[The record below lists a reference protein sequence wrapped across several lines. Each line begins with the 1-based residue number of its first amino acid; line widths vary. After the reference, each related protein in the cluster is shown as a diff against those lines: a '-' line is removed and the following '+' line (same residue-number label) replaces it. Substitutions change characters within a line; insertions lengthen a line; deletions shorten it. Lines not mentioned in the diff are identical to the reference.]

1 MSQANNQSTFINKR
15 RSIEELKMKYESSS
29 PVYET
34 PKMSTKP
41 KSPKKLKKSK
51 VKQMASMFNTKMSQL
66 IKRDTEVGKYST
78 LVNAFSPEPKPQP
91 KATID
96 KPVPKPRTRFTKP
109 KTPVP
114 SPRTKTL
121 NQNQTKLSIC
131 FVAEE
136 VFAKLSV
143 KDKAKFYTQ
152 FVEEMSKKNPQFGQ
166 HAQLMGVST
175 QKNINHS
182 GVIVEK
188 QATVKD
194 LLDELEFNKVFPKP
208 TAYKSHAI
216 QRMDSMKRALAA
228 RKKLLVKTSTP
239 LKAKE
244 FEDIFNKDKPTNQEK
259 VKSLPRI
266 HVGNQNISLEHQPDL
281 TTNTIFQNQQLEDLF
296 FSWFKEKHDKDD
308 GVEDISNQ
316 SEVDEE
322 KQKSA
327 IDKLLEEA
335 IAKLEVLE
343 IEQNAEATP
352 SPKRNSFSSTSL
364 TKASETEDSESG
376 LSSLPKNTSEES
388 QTESLGTKTD
398 NSENDFVFAQPLKPL
413 RKKKLRRN
421 AVFKKEVSQNEIN
434 QINSTDSESDSKQTE
449 TRAKNKKLFMQPTAA
464 EEGKQTHFEAQEV
477 LEDFNE
483 SLIRVVNSPRK
494 IKSAYTLTVLETPLC
509 TPRSSLNFAKTHLN
523 RSSHNITQTACDTLT
538 DQGFETAT
546 NDNESPLKRAYV
558 PAETNSPLSSN
569 LNNSKKGNF
578 DYSTPI
584 KEQEHHSF
592 ANCGSGS
599 AKQLFSPIAKPIKS
613 RRKSFYDMEARRNS
627 LAMQVIR
634 EDQPLEAQETYK
646 SQTEQKFFA
655 NAPTM
660 DITKETTNNAVE
672 KTSKFWINCGDF
684 SVAWE
689 INYNEA
695 ERLRLLYEIFSQ
707 TSCETKDLHFGIDDQ
722 KFSVHGPYESD
733 NTSTHI
739 PATKGCSH
747 YWFSIGDL
755 AIPFSG
761 KYLTPQKI
769 QRLFRVIKE
778 TVEETG
784 ILRFGVDQVEFSN
797 VPEFWYQ
804 PAKFSVES
812 QYSMLVGLQSGDS
825 NGLEGRSKYAW
836 PHSKPVMISDLDES
850 DNYEEIERG
859 RLSFSPFGSNH
870 YDLASLD
877 NEELSMPRNS
887 QAMMSLESY
896 CGEYES
902 EPLDQ
907 LFDDNQED
915 SQPSQ
920 NLSLPEMV
928 YNVENQQQRLSAVQ
942 EHFSRYV
949 KPCYIPKD
957 SLDVYK
963 GTPEYVEKL
972 KDIVADISN
981 IGCSNHFKSCS
992 VDELESYMHFL
1003 SRYAEICLSSC
1014 SQHMETVL
1022 EALVDYKAVVV

>member
-1 MSQANNQSTFINKR
+1 MSQSNKQTSPINKR
-15 RSIEELKMKYESSS
+15 RSIEELKMQYESSS
-29 PVYET
+29 AVFET
-34 PKMSTKP
+34 PKMSSKP

-51 VKQMASMFNTKMSQL
+51 VKQMASMFNNKMSQL

-78 LVNAFSPEPKPQP
+78 LVNEFSPEAKPQP
-91 KATID
+91 TATLL
-96 KPVPKPRTRFTKP
+96 KPVPKPRTRLTKP
-109 KTPVP
+109 KAPVP

-121 NQNQTKLSIC
+121 NQNQTKLSVC

-152 FVEEMSKKNPQFGQ
+152 FVEEMSRKNPQFGK
-166 HAQLMGVST
+166 HAQLMEVPNN
-175 QKNINHS
+175 QNINHS

-208 TAYKSHAI
+208 STNKSHAL

-228 RKKLLVKTSTP
+228 RKQLLDKTSTS

-244 FEDIFNKDKPTNQEK
+244 FEDILNKDKPTNEEK

-266 HVGNQNISLEHQPDL
+266 QLENEHLTLEHQQDQ

-296 FSWFKEKHDKDD
+296 FSWFEEKHNKDD
-308 GVEDISNQ
+308 GVEDISNR

-327 IDKLLEEA
+327 IDRLLEEA
-335 IAKLEVLE
+335 IAKLEILE
-343 IEQNAEATP
+343 IEQNVAATF
-352 SPKRNSFSSTSL
+352 KRNSFSSTCAKS
-364 TKASETEDSESG
+364 SETEESESG
-376 LSSLPKNTSEES
+376 LSSLAKNTSEES
-388 QTESLGTKTD
+388 QAESLGTKTE
-398 NSENDFVFAQPLKPL
+398 NSENDFEFAKPLKPL

-421 AVFKKEVSQNEIN
+421 AVFKKEVLQNEIN

-449 TRAKNKKLFMQPTAA
+449 TKAKNKKLFIQPRAT
-464 EEGKQTHFEAQEV
+464 EEEKEIQSEEQEV

-509 TPRSSLNFAKTHLN
+509 TPRSSLNFAKSHLN
-523 RSSHNITQTACDTLT
+523 RSSHNASQVAS

-546 NDNESPLKRAYV
+546 NDNESPMKRVYV
-558 PAETNSPLSSN
+558 AAETNSTLSST
-569 LNNSKKGNF
+569 LNSSKNNF
-578 DYSTPI
+578 GYSTPI

-592 ANCGSGS
+592 ANTKSGS
-599 AKQLFSPIAKPIKS
+599 AKQLFSPIAKPMKS
-613 RRKSFYDMEARRNS
+613 RRKSFYDMEARRSS

-634 EDQPLEAQETYK
+634 EDQPLEAQETYE

-672 KTSKFWINCGDF
+672 KTSIFWINCGDF

-722 KFSVHGPYESD
+722 KFSVHGPYEMD
-733 NTSTHI
+733 NNSAHI
-739 PATKGCSH
+739 PASKGSSH
-747 YWFSIGDL
+747 YWFSTGDL
-755 AIPFSG
+755 VIPFSG
-761 KYLTPQKI
+761 KYLSSQKI
-769 QRLFRVIKE
+769 QRLFCVIKE
-778 TVEETG
+778 SVEETG

-825 NGLEGRSKYAW
+825 NGLEGRSKNAW

-850 DNYEEIERG
+850 DNFEEIERG

-877 NEELSMPRNS
+877 NEELSMPRHS

-907 LFDDNQED
+907 LFED
-915 SQPSQ
+915 RQSTSD
-920 NLSLPEMV
+920 LSLPEMV

-942 EHFSRYV
+942 EHFARYV

-957 SLDVYK
+957 SLDCFK

-972 KDIVADISN
+972 KDIVSDISN

-1014 SQHMETVL
+1014 NKHMDTVL